1 MEDSR
6 YELRFLSMGG
16 NAPSAPAR
24 MMMPNAGSKRGM
36 YWMPEI
42 GDEVVVGFEH
52 GDSNAPIILGAL
64 YNSES
69 PTPTQAK
76 PSSDNNVRTIVSRSG
91 HEITFDDSPGAG
103 KITLKTTDGR
113 SLTLDDTPPGKIVM
127 ETSLGLAIEL
137 NDATSTLTLRAPLG
151 IRLESAGAI
160 QLQAPVI
167 TLTTNGLIPTS
178 AVLIEGNPY
187 GMHVHGLPPPI
198 PGPLPTPPVLP

>member
-1 MEDSR
+1 
-6 YELRFLSMGG
+6 
-16 NAPSAPAR
+16 
-24 MMMPNAGSKRGM
+24 
-36 YWMPEI
+36 
-42 GDEVVVGFEH
+42 VGFEH

>member
-1 MEDSR
+1 
-6 YELRFLSMGG
+6 
-16 NAPSAPAR
+16 
-24 MMMPNAGSKRGM
+24 
-36 YWMPEI
+36 
-42 GDEVVVGFEH
+42 
-52 GDSNAPIILGAL
+52 
-64 YNSES
+64 
-69 PTPTQAK
+69 
-76 PSSDNNVRTIVSRSG
+76 
-91 HEITFDDSPGAG
+91 
-103 KITLKTTDGR
+103 
-113 SLTLDDTPPGKIVM
+113 M